1 MFSICSLLSCRSIL
15 STPLNNICA
24 GCGNMQQRTG
34 SFKKNLLKNKK
45 ATRFF
50 SDSFLFIS
58 IPILHSVLFILPHLS
73 Y

>member
-1 MFSICSLLSCRSIL
+1 
-15 STPLNNICA
+15 
-24 GCGNMQQRTG
+24 MQQRTG